1 MKKMF
6 VFLLLILL
14 SLNGVIFAKEKLV
27 ISTWGYNGDLLKKY
41 VYVPFERKYD
51 VEIVLETGNNAAR
64 LNKLKLRKGKGTD
77 LIYLASSYT
86 MDAIEAGLIAKID
99 RSNLPNV
106 SQIYQLARA
115 PFGNDYGPAY
125 TVMRAGIIYDTKQI
139 SDPITSWNDLWRS
152 NLAGKISVP
161 NITTTAGP
169 TIVLTAGRHVN
180 VNAFNKPNLAFKSL
194 RQMKN
199 NVLKTYNRSSNL
211 ANMFA
216 QGEISV
222 GVALNFIMSRVKKAV
237 PSAVW
242 VDPVEGSYAS
252 INTINVV
259 KGSPNKELAEKFI
272 NHVLSEKIQRDIA
285 LVGVDSP
292 VNVNVKLSAK
302 QTEGLT
308 YGKDLIASFQN
319 VDWGSVNANKKVWIE
334 NWNEI
339 FSN

>member
-41 VYVPFERKYD
+41 VYTPFEKKYD

-125 TVMRAGIIYDTKQI
+125 TVMRVGIIYDTAQI
-139 SDPITSWNDLWRS
+139 SDPINDV
-152 NLAGKISVP
+152 LARPVD
-161 NITTTAGP
+161 
-169 TIVLTAGRHVN
+169 
-180 VNAFNKPNLAFKSL
+180 
-194 RQMKN
+194 QD
-199 NVLKTYNRSSNL
+199 
-211 ANMFA
+211 
-216 QGEISV
+216 
-222 GVALNFIMSRVKKAV
+222 RV
-237 PSAVW
+237 
-242 VDPVEGSYAS
+242 
-252 INTINVV
+252 
-259 KGSPNKELAEKFI
+259 
-272 NHVLSEKIQRDIA
+272 
-285 LVGVDSP
+285 
-292 VNVNVKLSAK
+292 
-302 QTEGLT
+302 
-308 YGKDLIASFQN
+308 
-319 VDWGSVNANKKVWIE
+319 
-334 NWNEI
+334 
-339 FSN
+339 